1 MNWSLAGVER
11 AIGRFFRIQLSQ
23 QHQQQQQ
30 NNSSGTSIPVLM
42 MGAKRIRGQSK
53 KDEAASFSEKDR
65 EGGRFGLWR
74 LSTGWGGSIR
84 GRIES
89 SASIADTKNG
99 ILFVLLPDFGP
110 PPFPVAL
117 DDVYSGGGVKL

>member
-1 MNWSLAGVER
+1 MNGSLQGWNGQSA
-11 AIGRFFRIQLSQ
+11 ASSAFNSHNNNINNN
-23 QHQQQQQ
+23 

-42 MGAKRIRGQSK
+42 MGQRESVVNQ